1 MIVHRHQYY
10 EWIESRGVGSNDIVA
25 SSPDSYVSYLNT
37 VSELIGK
44 DISPGNLSTEQDIER
59 IAHSIEGLRAPK
71 TIANYK
77 SAMRQYVA
85 MIRAG
90 TLLK

>member
-44 DISPGNLSTEQDIER
+44 DISPGNLSTDKTLKGSL
-59 IAHSIEGLRAPK
+59 IA
-71 TIANYK
+71 
-77 SAMRQYVA
+77 
-85 MIRAG
+85 
-90 TLLK
+90 LKD